1 MQFLSTCEI
10 IIIQKG
16 VVRKIRITGAL
27 INAIAILAGGGIG
40 LLLKGRISDIF
51 SQSLLR
57 VLGLCVCIIGITG
70 ALGGDIMLLVV
81 ALALGTFCGEFM
93 RIDDGLNRF
102 GLWVQGKLKQDG
114 EGSTFA
120 QGFVTASLLF
130 CVGAMAIVGSIDSGL
145 RDDQSIIITKS
156 IIDAV
161 AAMMFASSLGVGVLF
176 SAFAVFLYQGAIEL
190 FAGFF
195 QDIFTDTLITQISA
209 AGGIMILGL
218 GANMAFDMQ
227 NKIKIANLLPGL
239 VFAVAYYYIFLR

>member
-1 MQFLSTCEI
+1 M
-10 IIIQKG
+10 
-16 VVRKIRITGAL
+16 
-27 INAIAILAGGGIG
+27 INALAILAGGGIG
-40 LLLKGRISDIF
+40 LLLRGRISERY
-51 SQSLLR
+51 SQSLMR
-57 VLGLCVCIIGITG
+57 VLGLCVAVIGI
-70 ALGGDIMLLVV
+70 AAAVGGDIMLLVV
-81 ALALGTFCGEFM
+81 ALALGTFFGEFL
-93 RIDDGLNRF
+93 RIEDGLNRF
-102 GLWVQGKLKQDG
+102 GLWVQDKLKQDG

-176 SAFAVFLYQGAIEL
+176 SALAVFVYQGTIEI

-195 QDIFTDTLITQISA
+195 QDVFTDTLITQISA

-218 GANMAFDMQ
+218 GANMALDMQ
-227 NKIKIANLLPGL
+227 NRIKIANLLPGL
-239 VFAVAYYYIFLR
+239 VFAVVYYYVFMWS

>member
-1 MQFLSTCEI
+1 
-10 IIIQKG
+10 
-16 VVRKIRITGAL
+16 L
-27 INAIAILAGGGIG
+27 INALAILAGGGIG
-40 LLLKGRISDIF
+40 LLLRGRISERY
-51 SQSLLR
+51 SQSLMR
-57 VLGLCVCIIGITG
+57 VLGLCVAVIGI
-70 ALGGDIMLLVV
+70 AAAVGGDIMLLVV
-81 ALALGTFCGEFM
+81 ALALGTFFGEFL
-93 RIDDGLNRF
+93 RIEDGLNRF
-102 GLWVQGKLKQDG
+102 GLWVQDKLKQDG

-176 SAFAVFLYQGAIEL
+176 SALAVFVYQGTIEI

-195 QDIFTDTLITQISA
+195 QDVFTDTLITQISA

-218 GANMAFDMQ
+218 GANMALDMQ
-227 NKIKIANLLPGL
+227 NRIKIANLLPGL
-239 VFAVAYYYIFLR
+239 VFAVVYYYVFMWS

>member
-1 MQFLSTCEI
+1 VRRI
-10 IIIQKG
+10 IP
-16 VVRKIRITGAL
+16 TGAI
-27 INAIAILAGGGIG
+27 INAIAILIGGSLG
-40 LLLKGRISDIF
+40 LLLRGRISERY

-57 VLGLCVCIIGITG
+57 VLGLCVCVIGITS
-70 ALGGDIMLLVV
+70 AIGGDIMLLVV
-81 ALALGTFCGEFM
+81 ALALGTFCGEFLG
-93 RIDDGLNRF
+93 IEDGLNRL
-102 GLWVQGKLKQDG
+102 GLWVQGKLRQDG

-176 SAFAVFLYQGAIEL
+176 SALAVFLYQGSIEL

-195 QDIFTDTLITQISA
+195 QDIFTDTLIIQISA
-209 AGGIMILGL
+209 AGGVMILGL
-218 GANMAFDMQ
+218 GANMALDMQ

-239 VFAVAYYYIFLR
+239 IFAVAYYYIILR

>member
-1 MQFLSTCEI
+1 
-10 IIIQKG
+10 
-16 VVRKIRITGAL
+16 VRKIRITGAL
-27 INAIAILAGGGIG
+27 INALAILAGGGIG
-40 LLLKGRISDIF
+40 LLLRGRISERY
-51 SQSLLR
+51 SQSLMR
-57 VLGLCVCIIGITG
+57 VLGLCVAVIGI
-70 ALGGDIMLLVV
+70 AAAVGGDIMLLVV
-81 ALALGTFCGEFM
+81 ALALGTFFGEFL
-93 RIDDGLNRF
+93 RIEDGLNRF
-102 GLWVQGKLKQDG
+102 GLWVQDKLKQDG

-176 SAFAVFLYQGAIEL
+176 SALAVFVYQGTIEI

-195 QDIFTDTLITQISA
+195 QDVFTDTLITQISA

-218 GANMAFDMQ
+218 GANMALDMQ
-227 NKIKIANLLPGL
+227 NRIKIANLLPGL
-239 VFAVAYYYIFLR
+239 VFAVVYYYVFMWS

>member
-1 MQFLSTCEI
+1 MRTI
-10 IIIQKG
+10 I
-16 VVRKIRITGAL
+16 ITGAL
-27 INAIAILAGGGIG
+27 INGAAILIGGGIG
-40 LLLKGRISDIF
+40 LLLKGRIADKY

-57 VLGLCVCIIGITG
+57 VLGLCVCIIGISS
-70 ALGGDIMLLVV
+70 AIGGDIMLLVV
-81 ALALGTFCGEFM
+81 SLAFGTFVGELL
-93 RIDDGLNRF
+93 RIEDGLNKL
-102 GLWVQGKLKQDG
+102 GIWVQGKLKQDG

-161 AAMMFASSLGVGVLF
+161 AAMMFASSLGFGVLF
-176 SAFAVFLYQGAIEL
+176 SAVAVFFYQGSIEL

-195 QDIFTDTLITQISA
+195 QEVFTDSLITQVSA
-209 AGGIMILGL
+209 AGGVMILGL
-218 GANMAFDMQ
+218 GVNMALDMK

-239 VFAVAYYYIFLR
+239 VFAVAYYYVFLT

>member
-1 MQFLSTCEI
+1 MN
-10 IIIQKG
+10 IIQ
-16 VVRKIRITGAL
+16 ITGAL
-27 INAIAILAGGGIG
+27 INGLAILAGGGIG
-40 LLLKGRISDIF
+40 LLLKGRISDRF

-57 VLGLCVCIIGITG
+57 VLGLCVCIVGISS
-70 ALGGDIMLLVV
+70 AIGGDILMLVV
-81 ALALGTFCGEFM
+81 ALALGTFCGEFL
-93 RIDDGLNRF
+93 RIEDGLSRF
-102 GLWVQGKLKQDG
+102 GLWVQAKLKQDG

-130 CVGAMAIVGSIDSGL
+130 CVGAMAIVGSIESGL

-195 QDIFTDTLITQISA
+195 QDIFTDMLITQISA

-218 GANMAFDMQ
+218 GANMALDMQ
-227 NKIKIANLLPGL
+227 NRMKIANLLPGL
-239 VFAVAYYYIFLR
+239 VFAVIYYYIFMR